1 MFTQI
6 AFCYIC
12 LSNTKHLVN
21 MDRVGNDRVKLLDM
35 LTYLTFET
43 VSKKY
48 KVVNIITLEII
59 YDTISFRILH
69 LTFIY
74 AECQNN

>member
-59 YDTISFRILH
+59 YDIISLRKLSFNINY
-69 LTFIY
+69 IY
-74 AECQNN
+74 V